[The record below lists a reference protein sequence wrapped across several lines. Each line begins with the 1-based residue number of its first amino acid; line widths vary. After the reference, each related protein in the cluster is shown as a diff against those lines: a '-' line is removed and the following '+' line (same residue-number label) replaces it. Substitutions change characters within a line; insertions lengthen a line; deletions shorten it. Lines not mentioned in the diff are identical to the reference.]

1 MIWKTAREFRE
12 LEANAASGCIPVAP
26 VYKIPEPAAFHGVVH
41 FSGLGSVPCR
51 FERMDVVP
59 PTAKLRGP
67 AWKTAATHRH

>member
-41 FSGLGSVPCR
+41 FSGLGSVDP
-51 FERMDVVP
+51 P